1 MRSALDGCEGIL
13 DSVAVSLARF
23 PVAFG
28 ARFSSFFPPFSSTWT
43 WSLNMSVV
51 HYKFKNNLDYKTI
64 SFDGLSISLGDLK
77 RAIMAQNKTKNGE
90 FRLEIK
96 NAQNN
101 EGEEL
106 LVWYSYLWLKFKSF
120 KHTTRRFATI
130 PSLPRHVA

>member
-1 MRSALDGCEGIL
+1 
-13 DSVAVSLARF
+13 
-23 PVAFG
+23 
-28 ARFSSFFPPFSSTWT
+28 
-43 WSLNMSVV
+43 MSVV

-106 LVWYSYLWLKFKSF
+106 LV
-120 KHTTRRFATI
+120 
-130 PSLPRHVA
+130 